1 MNSFIMLFMVLF
13 VIMFGLLNDNFRF
26 NGLQNYCIFI
36 RISVYVIYYN
46 YSYIIYFI
54 IMYFKVILY
63 IVYQYYEFMIS
74 MKIYLLFF
82 FDQRRFGLI
91 IMVML
96 LGVILFLL
104 DFLVN
109 LVKNLIKYL

>member
-26 NGLQNYCIFI
+26 NGLQNQCIFI
-36 RISVYVIYYN
+36 RISVCVIYYN
-46 YSYIIYFI
+46 YSYIIYYI
-54 IMYFKVILY
+54 IMYFKVILC

-109 LVKNLIKYL
+109 LDKNLIKYL

>member
-26 NGLQNYCIFI
+26 NGLQNYCIYI
-36 RISVYVIYYN
+36 RISVCVIYYI
-46 YSYIIYFI
+46 YSYIINFI

-91 IMVML
+91 IIVML

>member
-36 RISVYVIYYN
+36 RISVCVIYYN

-63 IVYQYYEFMIS
+63 IVYQYYEFLIS